1 MQEIE
6 KDNNVIHD
14 FNSLP
19 QSSLQTLA
27 QNLGLRT
34 SRAELAFCAKHYKA
48 GSSTEISVQTL
59 RMLDALACPVHV
71 LPSKIAIGEMLTDH
85 GEIAEAYRDAIAKL
99 KMLGKPSDQPIT
111 LFDLCD
117 LPARYF
123 QRISGKETSA
133 PETTQAQ
140 YADALVLLCPDAQAT
155 EAIFDSS
162 AAVLLADEEISPL
175 LHFQTHLD
183 RTGILHTVLKAS
195 RGAVINLARLP
206 LYLQTQEALAT
217 PTHGIL
223 LAIAQKD
230 LPLLQQ
236 KAQERQLACNYF
248 GVVDQAEKI
257 IIKNGTESLTE
268 LGVNYLSAICFVR
281 SYALRLH
288 RGELTE
294 GKDPFAQAML
304 CAAEAYCS
312 AVTKGCDPASIV
324 LHARIDAVDRKPRSR
339 FYGDAL
345 CALLGL
351 YRFCMETSVQ
361 LHTDLTFDAEILS
374 LSVSAEPA
382 EQKLPDMLQGKGY
395 VYLLCPRGDQS
406 DLPDC
411 QELAGMA
418 SYLHKHIS
426 EGHISSARV
435 VCGRAPEDVLCDM
448 ANGEVKVISNP
459 DSAELCKVVCPV
471 AVIVES
477 EIALKGDLIAFCGA
491 TDGRIS

>member
-59 RMLDALACPVHV
+59 RMLDALACPAHV
-71 LPSKIAIGEMLTDH
+71 SPSKIAIGEMLTDH
-85 GEIAEAYRDAIAKL
+85 EEIAEAYRDAIAKL
-99 KMLGKPSDQPIT
+99 KVLGKPSDQPIT

-123 QRISGKETSA
+123 QRLSGKETSA

-155 EAIFDSS
+155 EANFDSS

-175 LHFQTHLD
+175 LHFQKQLD
-183 RTGILHTVLKAS
+183 RTSILHTVLKAS

-268 LGVNYLSAICFVR
+268 LGVNYLNAICFVR

-288 RGELTE
+288 RGELTK
-294 GKDPFAQAML
+294 GKDPFAQAMH
-304 CAAEAYCS
+304 CAARAYCN
-312 AVTKGCDPASIV
+312 AVATGCDPANIV

-374 LSVSAEPA
+374 LVVSAEPA

-418 SYLHKHIS
+418 AYLHKHIS
-426 EGHISSARV
+426 EGHIRSV
-435 VCGRAPEDVLCDM
+435 HPVCDQTPEEVLCEMTD
-448 ANGEVKVISNP
+448 GTVEIIRNP
-459 DSAELCKVVCPV
+459 DYTLELSQTSPV

-477 EIALKGDLIAFCGA
+477 QIALKGDLIAFCGA

>member
-1 MQEIE
+1 MQEFP
-6 KDNNVIHD
+6 KDNVIHD
-14 FNSLP
+14 FGSLP
-19 QSSLQTLA
+19 QASLETLA

-85 GEIAEAYRDAIAKL
+85 EEIADTYRDAVAKL
-99 KMLGKPSDQPIT
+99 KVLGKPSDQPIT
-111 LFDLCD
+111 LADLCD

-123 QRISGKETSA
+123 QRLSGKETTDT
-133 PETTQAQ
+133 EVTQAQ
-140 YADALVLLCPDAQAT
+140 YADALVLLCPDAQAA
-155 EAIFDSS
+155 EADFEAS
-162 AAVLLADEEISPL
+162 ASALLTDAEISPL
-175 LHFQTHLD
+175 LHCHKPLD
-183 RTGILHTVLKAS
+183 RTSILHTVLKVS
-195 RGAVINLARLP
+195 RGAVINLTRLP
-206 LYLQTQEALAT
+206 VSLQSQEALAT
-217 PTHGIL
+217 PTQGIL

-230 LPLLQQ
+230 LAALQQ
-236 KAQERQLACNYF
+236 KAQEHQLSCCYF
-248 GVVDQAEKI
+248 GVVDHAGKI
-257 IIKNGTESLTE
+257 VIKNGTESQAE
-268 LGVNYLSAICFVR
+268 LGVNYLGAICFIR

-288 RGELTE
+288 RGEPTE
-294 GKDPFAQAML
+294 EKDPFAKAML
-304 CAAEAYCS
+304 CAAEAYFT
-312 AVTKGCDPASIV
+312 AVAKGCDPASIV

-382 EQKLPDMLQGKGY
+382 EQKIPDMLQGKGY

-411 QELAGMA
+411 EELANMA

-426 EGHISSARV
+426 EGHISSARA
-435 VCGRAPEDVLCDM
+435 VCGTVPEDVLCKMTD
-448 ANGEVKVISNP
+448 GTVKVISNP
-459 DSAELCKVVCPV
+459 DSAEVREKICTA

-491 TDGRIS
+491 NGGSAC

>member
-34 SRAELAFCAKHYKA
+34 SRTELAFCAKHYKA
-48 GSSTEISVQTL
+48 GNGEISEQTL
-59 RMLDALACPVHV
+59 CMLDALACPAHV
-71 LPSKIAIGEMLTDH
+71 SPSKIAIGEMLTDH
-85 GEIAEAYRDAIAKL
+85 GEIAETYRDAIAKQ
-99 KMLGKPSDQPIT
+99 KALGKPSDQPF
-111 LFDLCD
+111 LLSDLCD
-117 LPARYF
+117 LPARYL
-123 QRISGKETSA
+123 QRLSGKEENA
-133 PETTQAQ
+133 PCAKQAQ
-140 YADALVLLCPDAQAT
+140 YADALVLLCPYTQAC
-155 EAIFDSS
+155 ENAFDTS
-162 AAVLLADEEISPL
+162 AAALLSDAEISPL

-183 RTGILHTVLKAS
+183 RTSILHAVLKAS

-206 LYLQTQEALAT
+206 LAMQSQTALAT
-217 PTHGIL
+217 PTRGIL
-223 LAIAQKD
+223 IAIAQKD

-236 KAQERQLACNYF
+236 KAQEHPLSCNYF

-304 CAAEAYCS
+304 CAARAYCN
-312 AVTKGCDPASIV
+312 AVAAGCDPANIV

-374 LSVSAEPA
+374 LFVSAEPA
-382 EQKLPDMLQGKGY
+382 DQKLPDMLQGKGY
-395 VYLLCPRGDQS
+395 VYLLCPGTNS
-406 DLPDC
+406 LDLPDC
-411 QELAGMA
+411 EELADMA
-418 SYLHKHIS
+418 AYLHKHIS
-426 EGHISSARV
+426 KGHIRSARPV
-435 VCGRAPEDVLCDM
+435 YGQTPEDVLCEMTDGTVDM
-448 ANGEVKVISNP
+448 FRNP
-459 DSAELCKVVCPV
+459 DYSRELSQICPI

-491 TDGRIS
+491 TDGSTA